1 MASMRV
7 LFDVGHP
14 GDFHA
19 LKNLGHALQEMG
31 VEVLFTTREKEF
43 EIELIKAAGFQYKSF
58 GKHYKSIRGKLFG
71 LLEFDVKMILTALRF
86 KPDLFISHGSIYASH
101 ASFVLRKKHMSLED
115 TGNMEQI
122 RLYKPFADVILTPEV
137 LPVELG
143 PKQIRY
149 NGYHEIAYLHPDT
162 FVPDPGVYQLLKLKQ
177 GEPYAILR
185 FVSWNASHDGGHSG
199 ISSADKAKL
208 VETLSQRMKVF
219 ISSEA
224 ELPEH
229 LQPFAYQVA
238 PEKLHDA
245 LYYATIVVSEGATVA
260 SEAGV
265 LGTPAIYINTIPISY
280 CIDQENYGLVFNTTD
295 SVKVFALIDEIL
307 QLDRS
312 EFRRRRER
320 LLNDKIDVNKFLLNF
335 IQERYMKEKGIA
347 NPSGVPM

>member
-1 MASMRV
+1 MRV
-7 LFDVGHP
+7 IFDVGHP

-19 LKNLGHALQEMG
+19 LKNLGLALQERG
-31 VEVLFTTREKEF
+31 AEVLFTTREKEF
-43 EIELIKAAGFQYKSF
+43 EIELIKAAGFKYKSF
-58 GKHYKSIRGKLFG
+58 GKHYKTIRGKIYG
-71 LLEFDVKMILTALRF
+71 LLKFDVKMILTALRF

-101 ASFVLRKKHMSLED
+101 AGFILRKKHMSLED

-137 LPVELG
+137 LPIELG

-162 FVPDPGVYQLLKLKQ
+162 FTPDPGVYKLLDLKE

-185 FVSWNASHDGGHSG
+185 FVSWDASHDGGHSG

-208 VETLSQRMKVF
+208 VETLQQRMKVF

-229 LQPFAYQVA
+229 LRPFAYQVA

-245 LYYATIVVSEGATVA
+245 LYYASIVVSEGATVA

-280 CIDQENYGLVFNTTD
+280 CIDQENYGLVYNTTD
-295 SVKVFALIDEIL
+295 SVRVFQLIEEIL
-307 QLDRS
+307 KLDRS

-335 IQERYMKEKGIA
+335 IEERYMKEKGLA

>member
-1 MASMRV
+1 MRV

-19 LKNLGHALQEMG
+19 LKNLGLALQDLG

-43 EIELIKAAGFQYKSF
+43 EIELIKAAGFKYKSF
-58 GKHYKSIRGKLFG
+58 GKHYKTISGKIFG
-71 LLEFDVKMILTALRF
+71 LLKFDLKMILTALQF

-101 ASFVLRKKHMSLED
+101 AGFILRKKHMSLED

-122 RLYKPFADVILTPEV
+122 RLYKPFTDVILTPEV
-137 LPVELG
+137 LPANLG

-162 FVPDPGVYQLLKLKQ
+162 FKPDPKVYQLLGLEE

-199 ISSADKAKL
+199 IQAADKSRL
-208 VETLSQRMKVF
+208 VELLESKMKVF

-229 LQPFAYQVA
+229 LQSYAYSVA

-245 LYYATIVVSEGATVA
+245 LYYASIVVSEGATVA

-295 SVKVFALIDEIL
+295 SVKVFQLIDEIL
-307 QLDRS
+307 KLDRA

-335 IQERYMKEKGIA
+335 IQERYMKEQKIA
-347 NPSGVPM
+347 KPSGVSM